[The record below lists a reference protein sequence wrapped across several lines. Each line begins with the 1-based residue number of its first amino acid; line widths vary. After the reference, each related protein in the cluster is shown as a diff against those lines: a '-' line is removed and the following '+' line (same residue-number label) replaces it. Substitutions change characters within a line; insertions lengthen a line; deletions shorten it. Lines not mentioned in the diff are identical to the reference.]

1 MGTSTRA
8 AGAIEYGLL
17 GPVQALRDGRPL
29 ALGGPRQRA
38 VLARLLLA
46 RGRAVPAT
54 VLADDVWGG
63 RPPPSGAKTLQK
75 YVSELRHVLGPGE
88 LRTVGGGYAVV
99 GDVDAVGFE
108 RLLAAGQAER
118 ALALWRGEAL
128 GDLPDVPFVAA
139 ERARLE
145 ELRLV
150 AVERRAEADV
160 HAGRHAEVVADLL
173 DLAAAHPGRE
183 HLTFLLMLA
192 LYRAGRQV
200 EALDAYQRHRRRLAD
215 ELAIEPADELT
226 ALERAILRHDDA
238 LGAAPATGASRAA
251 PATGASRGNV
261 RLPVSSF
268 VGRDDELRRTVEA
281 LRGAA
286 PVTLTGPGGVG
297 KTRLALHSAAAAA
310 ADFPGGVW
318 LVDLA
323 GLTDPALVV
332 RQVALTLS
340 VGDPRDGDE
349 EATVLAALANQ
360 DGLLLVLD
368 NCEHLLVRCAE
379 LVDRVVRSC
388 PGTRVL
394 ATSRQPLGV
403 DGERVLVVAP
413 LSEPEACRLFED
425 RVRRHGVA
433 DDDVALLPVPDI
445 CRALDGLPLALELA
459 AGQVRALG
467 PAELTAHLDARLQF
481 ANRRFDAP
489 ARQRTLRDMVAWSHA
504 LLPAPT
510 RRTFARLGVF
520 ASTTTLA
527 AAEAVCRPD
536 DVAPHLAALVDSSLL
551 VREPGTGAA
560 SRFRLLDTLRLF
572 ALERLTEAGEE
583 ADAREAH
590 ARYYL
595 DFLTR
600 ARAGLHGPEQEG
612 WIGRIEAEEP
622 NVHAALDWAAEHDPA
637 LAVALAVALW
647 PYWDLRWRER
657 FAIAYLTG
665 LLDRRG
671 AAMTPADR
679 GWALTVMADLAAN
692 PGEVRLAR
700 APAEQ
705 AIDLFR
711 EISDERGLCSALI
724 ALACANR
731 DEGALDAAERCLDEA
746 RVLADRLGDVWLVIR
761 GITTARAI
769 ASRRGAHDRAER
781 LAREEVDAFTALG
794 SRRGRATA
802 LRHLAVALQLR
813 GDLEGATRLCEQA
826 LEVWEELGERPAVA
840 HAQTTLADISRARG
854 DRDRAAAMY
863 ERALGELCA
872 VGDRRC
878 TASTFKNLAVIA
890 SSHGEHDRCA
900 TLFRDAIRLRC
911 DLGDYAGL
919 AECFTGLA
927 DDLALR
933 DRHEEAAVL
942 LAAADERRRISGV
955 GASPEEVRTA
965 ERVAARRRAA
975 GLPEP
980 RPSADGAPTL
990 QEVLGLDLWLGPAGQ
1005 ACDTPG

>member
-1 MGTSTRA
+1 V
-8 AGAIEYGLL
+8 IEYALL
-17 GPVQALRDGRPL
+17 GPVQAVRDGRPL

-38 VLARLLLA
+38 VLVRLLLTP
-46 RGRAVPAT
+46 GRAVPAAA
-54 VLADDVWGG
+54 LADDVWGG
-63 RPPPSGAKTLQK
+63 CPPPSATKTLQK
-75 YVSELRHVLGPGE
+75 YVSELRRALGPGE
-88 LRTVGGGYAVV
+88 LRTVGGGYAVE
-99 GDVDAVGFE
+99 GDVDALRFE
-108 RLLAAGQAER
+108 RLLAAGDAER
-118 ALALWRGEAL
+118 ALELWQGEAL

-160 HAGRHAEVVADLL
+160 RAGRHAEVVAGLV

-192 LYRAGRQV
+192 LYRSGRQV
-200 EALDAYQRHRRRLAD
+200 EALEVFQRHRRRLAD
-215 ELAIEPADELT
+215 ELGIEPADELT
-226 ALERAILRHDDA
+226 ALERAILRHDEA
-238 LGAAPATGASRAA
+238 LGAAPPAGAR
-251 PATGASRGNV
+251 RGNV

-268 VGRDDELRRTVEA
+268 IGRDDELRRTVEA

-297 KTRLALHSAAAAA
+297 KTRLALQSAVAAAS
-310 ADFPGGVW
+310 DFPGGVW

-332 RQVALTLS
+332 HQVALTLS
-340 VGDPRDGDE
+340 VGDPLDGDE
-349 EATVLAALANQ
+349 VSTVLAALANQ

-403 DGERVLVVAP
+403 DGERVLVLAP
-413 LSEPEACRLFED
+413 LPEPEACRLFED
-425 RVRRHGVA
+425 RVRRHGVE
-433 DDDVALLPVPDI
+433 DDDVARLPVPDI

-467 PAELTAHLDARLQF
+467 PAELTARLDARLQF

-504 LLPAPT
+504 LLPEAT
-510 RRTFARLGVF
+510 QRTFTRLGVF
-520 ASTTTLA
+520 ASTMTMA
-527 AAEAVCRPD
+527 AAEAVCGSD
-536 DVAPHLAALVDSSLL
+536 GAAPRLAALVDSSLL
-551 VREPGTGAA
+551 VREPDAGGVA
-560 SRFRLLDTLRLF
+560 RFRLLDTLRLF
-572 ALERLTEAGEE
+572 ALEQLAAADGEAG
-583 ADAREAH
+583 AREAH

-595 DFLTR
+595 GFLQAAM
-600 ARAGLHGPEQEG
+600 ARLHGPDQEAL
-612 WIGRIEAEEP
+612 IDQIEAEEP

-637 LAVALAVALW
+637 LAVGLAVALW

-657 FAIAYLTG
+657 FAIAYVTG

-671 AAMTPADR
+671 ATMTAVER

-700 APAEQ
+700 TPAQQ
-705 AIDLFR
+705 AVALFR
-711 EISDERGLCSALI
+711 ELGDERGLAASLI
-724 ALACANR
+724 ALACAHR
-731 DEGALDAAERCLDEA
+731 DEGSLDAAERFLDEGREIA
-746 RVLADRLGDVWLVIR
+746 GRHGDALWIVKIANVAW
-761 GITTARAI
+761 AI
-769 ASRRGAHDRAER
+769 ASRRGRFEDAER
-781 LAREEVDAFTALG
+781 LAREELAGWRALG
-794 SRRGRATA
+794 SRRGEATA
-802 LRHLAVALQLR
+802 LRHLAVTLQQR
-813 GDLEGATRLCEQA
+813 GDLDGATELCERA
-826 LEVWEELGERPAVA
+826 LAVWEELGERPAVA
-840 HAQTTLADISRARG
+840 HAQTTLADISRLRG
-854 DRDRAAAMY
+854 DRDCAAAMY

-890 SSHGEHDRCA
+890 SAHGEHDRCA

-911 DLGDYAGL
+911 ELGDYAGL

-933 DRHEEAAVL
+933 NRHQEAAVL
-942 LAAADERRRISGV
+942 LAAAEERRRVSGV
-955 GASPEEVRTA
+955 TASPEEVRAA

-975 GLPEP
+975 GVPEP

-990 QEVLGLDLWLGPAGQ
+990 QEVLGLDLWLEPTS
-1005 ACDTPG
+1005 D

>member
-1 MGTSTRA
+1 VIS
-8 AGAIEYGLL
+8 YGLL
-17 GPVQALRDGRPL
+17 GPLEAVRDGRPL
-29 ALGGPRQRA
+29 PLGGPRQRA

-46 RGRAVPAT
+46 SGRAVPAAA
-54 VLADDVWGG
+54 LADDVWGG
-63 RPPPSGAKTLQK
+63 CPPPSAAKTLQK
-75 YVSELRHVLGPGE
+75 YVSELRQVLGPGE
-88 LRTVGGGYAVV
+88 LRSVGRGYALA
-99 GDVDAVGFE
+99 GDVDVLRFE
-108 RLLAAGQAER
+108 RLLAAGESER

-128 GDLPDVPFVAA
+128 GDLPDVPFVTA
-139 ERARLE
+139 EQARLE

-160 HAGRHAEVVADLL
+160 RSGRHAEVAAGLR

-192 LYRAGRQV
+192 LYRCGRQV
-200 EALDAYQRHRRRLAD
+200 EALEAFQRHRRRLAD
-215 ELAIEPADELT
+215 ELGIEPTDELT
-226 ALERAILRHDDA
+226 ALQRAILRHDGA
-238 LGAAPATGASRAA
+238 LGGLP
-251 PATGASRGNV
+251 PGNV
-261 RLPVSSF
+261 RLPASSF

-286 PVTLTGPGGVG
+286 PVTITGSGGVG
-297 KTRLALHSAAAAA
+297 KTRLALHAAVAAAAN
-310 ADFPGGVW
+310 FSGGAW

-323 GLTDPALVV
+323 GVTDPALVV
-332 RQVALTLS
+332 HQVASTLS

-349 EATVLAALANQ
+349 EGTVLAALAAH

-368 NCEHLLVRCAE
+368 NCEHLLGRCAE
-379 LVDRVVRSC
+379 LVDRVVRGC
-388 PGTRVL
+388 PGTRIL

-403 DGERVLVVAP
+403 DGERVLVLAP
-413 LSEPEACRLFED
+413 LAEPDACRLFED
-425 RVRRHGVA
+425 RVRRHGVEE
-433 DDDVALLPVPDI
+433 DDVARLPVPDI

-467 PAELTAHLDARLQF
+467 PAELTARLDARLQF

-489 ARQRTLRDMVAWSHA
+489 ARQRTLRDMVAWSSA

-510 RRTFARLGVF
+510 QRAFARLAVF
-520 ASTTTLA
+520 ASTTTMA
-527 AAEAVCRPD
+527 AAEAVVGPD
-536 DVAPHLAALVDSSLL
+536 DAASHLAALVDSSLL
-551 VREPGTGAA
+551 VREPDAGGVA
-560 SRFRLLDTLRLF
+560 RFRLLDTLRLF

-583 ADAREAH
+583 YGAREAH

-595 DFLTR
+595 DFLRTAGTR
-600 ARAGLHGPEQEG
+600 LHGPDQEE
-612 WIGRIEAEEP
+612 WIDRIEAEEP

-637 LAVALAVALW
+637 LAVGLAVALW

-671 AAMTPADR
+671 PTMTAEQR

-705 AIDLFR
+705 ASALFR
-711 EISDERGLCSALI
+711 GLRHERGLCSALI
-724 ALACANR
+724 ALACALR
-731 DEGALDAAERCLDEA
+731 DEGALDAADRALDEA
-746 RVLADRLGDVWLVIR
+746 RDIADRLGDAWLRAR
-761 GITTARAI
+761 GVTTAWAI
-769 ASRRGAHDRAER
+769 ASRRGAVDSAER
-781 LAREEVDAFTALG
+781 LAREEVATFTTLG
-794 SRRGRATA
+794 GRRGRATA
-802 LRHLAVALQLR
+802 LRHLAVTLQQR
-813 GDLEGATRLCEQA
+813 GDLDGATQLCEQA
-826 LEVWEELGERPAVA
+826 LAVWEELGERPAVA

-863 ERALGELCA
+863 ERALAELCA

-890 SSHGEHDRCA
+890 SAHGEHDRCA

-911 DLGDYAGL
+911 ELGDYAGL

-927 DDLALR
+927 DDLASR
-933 DRHEEAAVL
+933 DRHHEAAVL
-942 LAAADERRRISGV
+942 LEAADERRRISGV
-955 GASPEEVRTA
+955 SASDEEVLA
-965 ERVAARRRAA
+965 VERIRARRRLA
-975 GLPEP
+975 GLPEDA
-980 RPSADGAPTL
+980 RPPG
-990 QEVLGLDLWLGPAGQ
+990 VLTIEEILGPDLWLDSTADPGSGQ
-1005 ACDTPG
+1005 APSVGITGLASVPGPRIPHTGRVP

>member
-1 MGTSTRA
+1 VT
-8 AGAIEYGLL
+8 EYGLL
-17 GPVQALRDGRPL
+17 GPVQAVRDGRPL

-46 RGRAVPAT
+46 PGRAVPAA
-54 VLADDVWGG
+54 VLAEDVWGG
-63 RPPPSGAKTLQK
+63 CPPPSAAKTLQK
-75 YVSELRHVLGPGE
+75 YVSELRQALGPGE
-88 LRTVGGGYAVV
+88 LCTVGGGYMLD
-99 GDVDAVGFE
+99 GDVDVLRFE
-108 RLLAAGQAER
+108 RLLAAGDAER
-118 ALALWRGEAL
+118 ALELWRGEAL
-128 GDLPDVPFVAA
+128 GDLPDVQFVSA

-150 AVERRAEADV
+150 AVERRAEDDV
-160 HAGRHAEVVADLL
+160 RAGRHAEVVAGLL
-173 DLAAAHPGRE
+173 DLAGAHPGRE

-192 LYRAGRQV
+192 LYRSGRQV
-200 EALDAYQRHRRRLAD
+200 EALEVFQRHRRRLGD
-215 ELAIEPADELT
+215 ELGIEPADELT

-238 LGAAPATGASRAA
+238 LGAAPVA
-251 PATGASRGNV
+251 GASRGNV
-261 RLPVSSF
+261 RLPVFTF
-268 VGRDDELRRTVEA
+268 VGRDDELRRTVDA

-297 KTRLALHSAAAAA
+297 KTRLALQSAVAAAG
-310 ADFPGGVW
+310 DFPGGAW

-332 RQVALTLS
+332 HQVALTLS
-340 VGDPRDGDE
+340 VGDPGDGDE
-349 EATVLAALANQ
+349 EGTVLAALANQ
-360 DGLLLVLD
+360 EGLLLVLD

-379 LVDRVVRSC
+379 LVDRVARSC
-388 PGTRVL
+388 PGARIL

-403 DGERVLVVAP
+403 DGEHVLVLAP

-433 DDDVALLPVPDI
+433 EDDVAQLPVPAI

-467 PAELTAHLDARLQF
+467 PAELTARLDARLQF

-504 LLPAPT
+504 LLPAPAQ
-510 RRTFARLGVF
+510 RTFARLGVF
-520 ASTTTLA
+520 ASTMTLA
-527 AAEAVCRPD
+527 AAESVCAPD
-536 DVAPHLAALVDSSLL
+536 HAAPHLAALVDASLL
-551 VREPGTGAA
+551 VREPDAGGVA
-560 SRFRLLDTLRLF
+560 RFRLLDTLRLF
-572 ALERLTEAGEE
+572 ALGQLTEAGGE

-595 DFLTR
+595 DFLRT
-600 ARAGLHGPEQEG
+600 AMSGLHGPDQED
-612 WIGRIEAEEP
+612 WIDRIEAEEP

-637 LAVALAVALW
+637 LAVELSVALW

-665 LLDRRG
+665 LLDRWG
-671 AAMTPADR
+671 ATMTGADR

-700 APAEQ
+700 APAQQ
-705 AIDLFR
+705 AVALFR
-711 EISDERGLCSALI
+711 GLGEDRGLAAALI
-724 ALACANR
+724 ALACAHR
-731 DEGALDAAERCLDEA
+731 DEGALDAAERFLDEGREIA
-746 RVLADRLGDVWLVIR
+746 GRCGDALMIVKVANVAW
-761 GITTARAI
+761 AI
-769 ASRRGAHDRAER
+769 ASRRGRFEAAEL
-781 LAREEVDAFTALG
+781 LAREELAGWASLR
-794 SRRGRATA
+794 SRRGQATA
-802 LRHLAVALQLR
+802 LRHLAVTLQQR
-813 GDLEGATRLCEQA
+813 GDLDGATQLCEQA
-826 LEVWEELGERPAVA
+826 LGVWLELGERPAVA

-878 TASTFKNLAVIA
+878 TASTFKNLAIIA

-911 DLGDYAGL
+911 ELGDYAGL

-955 GASPEEVRTA
+955 TASPEEVRAA
-965 ERVAARRRAA
+965 ERVAARWRAA
-975 GLPEP
+975 GVPEP
-980 RPSADGAPTL
+980 RPSGDGAPTL
-990 QEVLGLDLWLGPAGQ
+990 QEVLGLDLWLEPASEPSGS
-1005 ACDTPG
+1005 TG

>member
-1 MGTSTRA
+1 M
-8 AGAIEYGLL
+8 IEYGLL
-17 GPVQALRDGRPL
+17 GPVQAVRDGRLL

-46 RGRAVPAT
+46 SGRAVPAAA
-54 VLADDVWGG
+54 LADDVWGG
-63 RPPPSGAKTLQK
+63 CPPPSATKTLQK
-75 YVSELRHVLGPGE
+75 YVSELRQVLGPGE
-88 LRTVGGGYAVV
+88 LHTVGGGYAVD
-99 GDVDAVGFE
+99 GGVDAVGFE
-108 RLLAAGQAER
+108 RLLAAGDAER
-118 ALALWRGEAL
+118 ALELWRGEAL

-139 ERARLE
+139 ERARLV
-145 ELRLV
+145 ELRLM

-160 HAGRHAEVVADLL
+160 RAGRHAEVVAGLL

-192 LYRAGRQV
+192 LYRSGRQI

-238 LGAAPATGASRAA
+238 LYAAPAGGA
-251 PATGASRGNV
+251 PRGNV

-268 VGRDDELRRTVEA
+268 VGRDDDLRRAVEA
-281 LRGAA
+281 LRGTA

-297 KTRLALHSAAAAA
+297 KTRLALQSAVAAA
-310 ADFPGGVW
+310 ADFPGGAW

-332 RQVALTLS
+332 HQLALTLS

-349 EATVLAALANQ
+349 EGTVLAALANQ
-360 DGLLLVLD
+360 DRLLLVLD

-379 LVDRVVRSC
+379 LVDRVVRSS

-403 DGERVLVVAP
+403 DGERVLVLAP
-413 LSEPEACRLFED
+413 LSESEACRLFED
-425 RVRRHGVA
+425 RVRCQGVG
-433 DDDVALLPVPDI
+433 DDDVARLPVPDI

-467 PAELTAHLDARLQF
+467 PTELTARLDARLQF

-504 LLPAPT
+504 LLPPPT
-510 RRTFARLGVF
+510 QRTFARLGVF
-520 ASTTTLA
+520 ASTMTLV
-527 AAEAVCRPD
+527 AAEAVCGPD
-536 DVAPHLAALVDSSLL
+536 DVAPHLAELVDSSLL
-551 VREPGTGAA
+551 VREPDTGGVA
-560 SRFRLLDTLRLF
+560 RFRLLDTLRLF
-572 ALERLTEAGEE
+572 AIEQLAGTGGEAG
-583 ADAREAH
+583 AREAH

-595 DFLTR
+595 EFLATAASR
-600 ARAGLHGPEQEG
+600 LHGPEQED
-612 WIGRIEAEEP
+612 WIDRIEVEEP

-637 LAVALAVALW
+637 LAVGLAVALW

-665 LLDRRG
+665 VLERQG
-671 AAMTPADR
+671 ATMSAVER

-692 PGEVRLAR
+692 VGEVRLAR
-700 APAEQ
+700 APAQE
-705 AIDLFR
+705 AVVLFR
-711 EISDERGLCSALI
+711 DLRDERGLCSALI
-724 ALACANR
+724 ALACASR
-731 DEGALDAAERCLDEA
+731 DEGALDAAVRWLDEA
-746 RVLADRLGDVWLVIR
+746 RVIADRLGDAWLVAR
-761 GITTARAI
+761 ARTTAWAI
-769 ASRRGAHDRAER
+769 ASRRGAFDRAER
-781 LAREEVDAFTALG
+781 LARDEVDAFTEIG

-802 LRHLAVALQLR
+802 LRHLAVTMQQR
-813 GDLEGATRLCEQA
+813 GDLDGATQLCEQA
-826 LEVWEELGERPAVA
+826 LAVWEELGERPAVA

-863 ERALGELCA
+863 ERALGELRS

-890 SSHGEHDRCA
+890 SSLGEHDRCA

-911 DLGDYAGL
+911 ELGDYAGL

-933 DRHEEAAVL
+933 NRHEEAAVL

-955 GASPEEVRTA
+955 TPSPEEARAA

-975 GLPEP
+975 GVPEP
-980 RPSADGAPTL
+980 RPSAESAPTL
-990 QEVLGLDLWLGPAGQ
+990 QEILGLDVWLEPATG
-1005 ACDTPG
+1005 

>member
-1 MGTSTRA
+1 
-8 AGAIEYGLL
+8 
-17 GPVQALRDGRPL
+17 
-29 ALGGPRQRA
+29 
-38 VLARLLLA
+38 
-46 RGRAVPAT
+46 VPAAA
-54 VLADDVWGG
+54 LADDVWGG
-63 RPPPSGAKTLQK
+63 CPPPSATKTLQK
-75 YVSELRHVLGPGE
+75 YVSELRQVLGPGE
-88 LRTVGGGYAVV
+88 LRTVGGGYLVD
-99 GDVDAVGFE
+99 GDVDALRFE
-108 RLLAAGQAER
+108 RLLAGGEAER
-118 ALALWRGEAL
+118 ALELWRGEAL

-150 AVERRAEADV
+150 TVERRAEAWIR
-160 HAGRHAEVVADLL
+160 AGRHAEVAADLP

-192 LYRAGRQV
+192 LYRSGRQV
-200 EALDAYQRHRRRLAD
+200 EALEAYQRHRRRLVD
-215 ELAIEPADELT
+215 ELGIEPADELT

-238 LGAAPATGASRAA
+238 LGAAPAGGA
-251 PATGASRGNV
+251 PRGNL

-297 KTRLALHSAAAAA
+297 KTRLALQSAVAAA
-310 ADFPGGVW
+310 ADFPGGAW

-332 RQVALTLS
+332 HQVALTLS

-349 EATVLAALANQ
+349 EGTLLAALAGQ

-368 NCEHLLVRCAE
+368 NCEHLIARCAE
-379 LVDRVVRSC
+379 LVDRVARSC
-388 PGTRVL
+388 PGVRVL

-403 DGERVLVVAP
+403 DGERVLVLAP

-425 RVRRHGVA
+425 RVRRHGVD
-433 DDDVALLPVPDI
+433 DDDVARLPVPDI

-467 PAELTAHLDARLQF
+467 PAELTARLDARLQF

-504 LLPAPT
+504 LLPAAT
-510 RRTFARLGVF
+510 QRTFARLGVF
-520 ASTTTLA
+520 ASTMTMA
-527 AAEAVCRPD
+527 AADAVCGPD
-536 DVAPHLAALVDSSLL
+536 DAAPHLAALVDSSLL
-551 VREPGTGAA
+551 VREPDAGGVA
-560 SRFRLLDTLRLF
+560 RFRLLDTLRLF
-572 ALERLTEAGEE
+572 ALECLADAGGEAG
-583 ADAREAH
+583 AREAH

-595 DFLTR
+595 GFLRT
-600 ARAGLHGPEQEG
+600 AGSRLHGPEQEN
-612 WIGRIEAEEP
+612 WIDRVEAEEP

-637 LAVALAVALW
+637 MAVGLAVALW

-657 FAIAYLTG
+657 FAIAYLTE

-671 AAMTPADR
+671 ATMTEAER

-705 AIDLFR
+705 AVALFR
-711 EISDERGLCSALI
+711 GLSDEHGQCSALI
-724 ALACANR
+724 ALACALR
-731 DEGALDAAERCLDEA
+731 DEGVLDAAERCLDEA
-746 RVLADRLGDVWLVIR
+746 RGIADRLGDAWLVAR
-761 GITTARAI
+761 GITTGWAI
-769 ASRRGAHDRAER
+769 ASRRGAYDRAER
-781 LAREEVDAFTALG
+781 LARKEVDAFTALG

-802 LRHLAVALQLR
+802 LRHLAVTLQQR
-813 GDLEGATRLCEQA
+813 GDLDGATQLCEQA
-826 LEVWEELGERPAVA
+826 LGVWEELGERPAVA

-911 DLGDYAGL
+911 ELGDYAGL

-942 LAAADERRRISGV
+942 LAAADERRRVSGV
-955 GASPEEVRTA
+955 SPSPEEVRAA

-975 GLPEP
+975 GVPEP

-990 QEVLGLDLWLGPAGQ
+990 QEVLGLDLWLEPTSGASGR
-1005 ACDTPG
+1005 PG